1 MAVEQHHTS
10 CAMCISRCG
19 VVATVDDGA
28 LKRVNADPAHP
39 NGCICVKGT
48 AAPEIV
54 HSPDRLKHPMKRTRP
69 KGNKGPGWV
78 RISWEEALAT
88 IAKRLQEAKSLHG
101 PESVVFGSGTP
112 SAGGMSDAIRWLDRL
127 ADAFGSPNRLGPLYV
142 CNWNRTWGAQ
152 YTYGVPTPTPD
163 YANTRCIVLWGFNPY
178 ASWPAAATRI
188 SRAKA
193 RGAKLIVIDPRKSNM
208 TEKAALWLQVRPGAD
223 GILALSML
231 HVMLEEKFIDAEF
244 IRQWTNGAFLVR
256 DDNQQLLKARD
267 ISAEGDAET
276 FFVWDEHAND
286 LVRYCADRGYA
297 RDGLRPALSG
307 SHMVTLIDG
316 TVVECRPAL
325 AHLRRIAEAYEPEQV
340 EQATGV
346 PAQDVRCA
354 VRMWATE
361 KPSCYYSWV
370 GIEQHSDATQTN
382 RALCVLYA
390 LTGQFDE
397 RGSNIILPL
406 PRLRGPGAPELL
418 PKDVA
423 AQRLGRAEYPLGSP
437 GHGNLAQPRHLYRAI
452 LTGEP
457 YPVKALLSF
466 GGDLLLAEADAAQ
479 GAAALR
485 ALDFYAHVDMFAN
498 PSASYA
504 DILLPAS
511 TCWEHEGLMPGFV
524 TAEET
529 AAWVQLRP
537 AVVEPM
543 YEARADLEIIFDLA
557 TRLGLREHFFNGDID
572 AALNWHLAPSGLTV
586 ETLRQQR
593 LGIRAAIQTRYRK
606 YSEPDAQTGR
616 PQGFHTP
623 TGKLEIFSTRLVKG
637 GYPPF
642 PGMAVGHDSG
652 GDQENE
658 STEYPLILTS
668 FRLVQFCDQQHRNI
682 SRLRKQAHEPLL
694 EINPVTAAGLGIEE
708 NDVVLVETATGKIYL
723 KARFNSGLKSEVVA
737 TQYGWWQACEALG
750 LKGYDPLSP
759 EGANI
764 NLIIP
769 FDRRDPISG
778 AVAHRSQRC
787 RVSKDIPQS
796 C

>member
-1 MAVEQHHTS
+1 MAVEQHHTY

-19 VVATVDDGA
+19 VIATVDDGV
-28 LKRVNADPAHP
+28 LKSVNADPAHP

-54 HSPDRLKHPMKRTRP
+54 YSPDRLKHPMKRTRP
-69 KGNKGPGWV
+69 KGDKGPGWV

-112 SAGGMSDAIRWLDRL
+112 SAGAISDAVRWVDRL
-127 ADAFGSPNRLGPLYV
+127 ANAFGSPNRLGPLYV
-142 CNWNRTWGAQ
+142 CNWHRTWGAQ

-163 YANTRCIVLWGFNPY
+163 YDNARCIMLWGFNPY

-188 SRAKA
+188 SRARA

-208 TEKAALWLQVRPGAD
+208 AEKADLWLQVRPGCD
-223 GILALSML
+223 GALALGMI
-231 HVMLEEKFIDAEF
+231 HVMLEENLMDVDFT
-244 IRQWTNGAFLVR
+244 RRWTNGPFLVR
-256 DDNQQLLKARD
+256 DDNQQLLTARD
-267 ISAEGDAET
+267 ISADDDAEAL
-276 FFVWDEHAND
+276 FVWDERGND
-286 LVRYCADRGYA
+286 LVGYRSDRGYF
-297 RDGLRPALSG
+297 REGILPALSG
-307 SHMVTLIDG
+307 SHAVSLIDG
-316 TVVECRPAL
+316 TVIECRSAL
-325 AHLRRIAEAYEPEQV
+325 SHLAKIAEAYAPEKT
-340 EQATGV
+340 EKLTGV
-346 PAQDVRCA
+346 SAWEVRRA
-354 VRMWATE
+354 VRMFATA

-370 GIEQHSDATQTN
+370 GIEQNSDATQTN

-397 RGSNIILPL
+397 RGSNIIFSLPQF
-406 PRLRGPGAPELL
+406 RDPGAPDLL
-418 PKDVA
+418 PKEIA
-423 AQRLGRAEYPLGSP
+423 SRRLGRDEYPLGSP
-437 GHGNLAQPRHLYRAI
+437 GHGNLVQPRHLYRAI

-485 ALDFYAHVDMFAN
+485 ALDFYAQVDMFPN
-498 PSASYA
+498 PSASFA
-504 DILLPAS
+504 DLLLPAS
-511 TCWEHEGLMPGFV
+511 TCWEREGLMPGFV

-529 AAWVQLRP
+529 ASWVQLRP
-537 AVVEPM
+537 AVVEPLH
-543 YEARADLEIIFDLA
+543 ESRADLEIVFGLA
-557 TRLGLREHFFNGDID
+557 TRLGLGEHFFNGDID
-572 AALNWHLAPSGLTV
+572 TALNWHLAPSGLDV
-586 ETLRQQR
+586 EKLREQR
-593 LGIRAAIQTRYRK
+593 IGIRVAGRPGYRK
-606 YSEPDAQTGR
+606 YAELDTRTGQ

-623 TGKLEIFSTRLVKG
+623 TRKLEIFSTRLAKG

-642 PGMAVGHDSG
+642 PGMPRRCDNDGTQAD
-652 GDQENE
+652 E
-658 STEYPLILTS
+658 SNDHPLILTS

-682 SRLRKQAHEPLL
+682 PRLRKQAREPLL
-694 EINPVTAAGLGIEE
+694 EINPLTAVGLGIEE
-708 NDVVLVETATGKIYL
+708 NEVVVLETHTGKIHL

-737 TQYGWWQACEALG
+737 TQYGWWQGCEALR
-750 LKGYDPLSP
+750 LPGYDPLSP

-769 FDRRDPISG
+769 FDQRDPISG

-787 RVSKDIPQS
+787 RVSKEIPQS